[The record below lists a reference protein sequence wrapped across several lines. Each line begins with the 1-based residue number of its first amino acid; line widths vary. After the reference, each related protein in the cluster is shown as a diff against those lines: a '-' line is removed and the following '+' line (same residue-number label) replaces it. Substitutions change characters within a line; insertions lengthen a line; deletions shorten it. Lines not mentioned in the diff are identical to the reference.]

1 MDTVEISMGS
11 MKLELMSHPL
21 CPYVHRAAIMLA
33 EKGVAFSRRD
43 VDLKNKPDWFL
54 ELSPRGKV
62 PVLVADGQP
71 LFESSAINEFLDE
84 THPPRLLPEE
94 PFERARQ
101 RGWVEVANDTLVAQY
116 AVLTA
121 PAGSVAGAIAKL
133 DPILDRLAAALAA
146 GTIAENEFGLVQIAL
161 APALHRFVIAEDVLG
176 ARLLERIP
184 GVAAFARRTVARP
197 SVTSTVAPD
206 FAERFVA
213 SLVERGT
220 SFARA

>member
-1 MDTVEISMGS
+1 
-11 MKLELMSHPL
+11 MKLELVSHPL

-62 PVLVADGQP
+62 PVLIADGTP

-84 THPPRLLPEE
+84 THPPRLLPGD

-101 RGWVEVANDTLVAQY
+101 RAWVEVANDILAAQY
-116 AVLTA
+116 GLLTA
-121 PAGSVAGAIAKL
+121 PAGGFADATARL
-133 DPILDRLAAALAA
+133 ELILGRLAEALTN
-146 GTIAENEFGLVQIAL
+146 GTIAENEFGLVHVAL
-161 APALHRFVIAEDVLG
+161 APALHRFVIAEDALG
-176 ARLLERIP
+176 ARLLEKTPR
-184 GVAAFARRTVARP
+184 VAAFARRTVARP
-197 SVTSTVAPD
+197 SVPSTVAPD

-213 SLVERGT
+213 LLVERGT
-220 SFARA
+220 RFARA